1 MNERAKRLLRDAGS
15 ERTSV
20 LLVEDSASDRR
31 LLLDAME
38 NFATV
43 RAVAKLQDALALL
56 DAEEADVVLLDLHLP
71 DAYGLEGLIRL
82 RERHPQL
89 PVVVLTGGELDVA
102 LDALAEGAQDFLS
115 KDEIDP
121 LRLAR
126 AIAFALE
133 RQQLREQLESR
144 ADDAARSAEEL
155 EGVLEVA
162 ADALL
167 LLDVASLRIVWANEA
182 ARALFRAEAETS
194 ILGRRPLT
202 ASMLERARSGEVEVQ
217 ANVNGGDK
225 RDLALRATRTRFRG
239 VPVWYASLRDAE
251 SRRETEEAERRLV
264 RGERLLALG
273 QMAASVSHEINNPI
287 AYVLANLQTLQR
299 AMRAG
304 SQWDRDA
311 DEMLDDALTG
321 SQRVASIVSDLQTF
335 ARVRDEAVTR
345 VHLDV
350 VARAALNLLSSRVRK
365 SRAKVQMELPE
376 VAPISAFEGRL
387 IQVASN
393 LVANAL
399 DALEESGGTVTV
411 RTTEDEAGVCLIV
424 EDDGP
429 GMSEETR
436 QRVFTPFFTTKGS
449 RGGMG
454 LGLSVCA
461 EIADR
466 HGGTLALDSQLAQGT
481 RVTLRLPRATGLEAE
496 RPAPTHSGTRA
507 RVRGGR
513 ILLID
518 DEELVRRGYRR
529 MLGRRFEI
537 ETAASGPDAL
547 ALLARDERFDLVL
560 CDVEMPEMDGPSV
573 LEAIE
578 RLHPDLAPRFVF
590 CTGGVFTEASVH
602 ALAQRSVPTVAKPL
616 DLATVRDLVHRF
628 SSDEAAEG

>member
-1 MNERAKRLLRDAGS
+1 MNERARRLLRAAGT

-20 LLVEDSASDRR
+20 LLVEDSPSDRR
-31 LLLDAME
+31 LLIDAME
-38 NFATV
+38 DFATV
-43 RAVAKLQDALALL
+43 RAVGRIGDALEAI
-56 DAEEADVVLLDLHLP
+56 EADVPDVALLDLHLP
-71 DAYGLEGLIRL
+71 DAVGLEGLRAL
-82 RERHPQL
+82 REAAPRL
-89 PVVVLTGGELDVA
+89 PVVVLTGGELDIA

-126 AIAFALE
+126 AIAFSLE
-133 RQQLREQLESR
+133 RQSLRELLEAK
-144 ADDAARSAEEL
+144 ADDAERAAEEL

-167 LLDVASLRIVWANEA
+167 LLDVGSLRVAWANEA
-182 ARALFRAEAETS
+182 ARQLFQDEEG
-194 ILGRRPLT
+194 LVGRRPLT
-202 ASMLERARSGEVEVQ
+202 ASVLERARGGEVEVE
-217 ANVNGGDK
+217 ATVDGGAK
-225 RDLALRATRTRFRG
+225 RSVAVRATRTRFRG
-239 VPVWYASLRDAE
+239 APVWYASLRDLEARRQAE
-251 SRRETEEAERRLV
+251 ETERRLV
-264 RGERLLALG
+264 QGERLLALG

-287 AYVLANLQTLQR
+287 SYVLANLQTLQR

-304 SQWDRDA
+304 SGWDRDA
-311 DEMLDDALTG
+311 EEMLDDALKG
-321 SQRVASIVSDLQTF
+321 ASRVASIVSDLQTF

-365 SRAKVQMELPE
+365 SRAVVHTELPE

-393 LVANAL
+393 LVSNAL
-399 DALEESGGTVTV
+399 DAIDESGGQVWL
-411 RTTEDEAGVCLIV
+411 RTRQEGDEVALVV

-429 GMSEETR
+429 GMSEETQR
-436 QRVFTPFFTTKGS
+436 RVFTPFFTTKGH

-461 EIADR
+461 EIAQR
-466 HGGTLALDSQLAQGT
+466 HGGALEIDSALSQGT
-481 RVTLRLPRATGLEAE
+481 RVTLRLPKATGLEQT
-496 RPAPTHSGTRA
+496 RPAPAISGTRP
-507 RVRGGR
+507 RVRTGR

-529 MLGRRFEI
+529 MLGRRFEV
-537 ETAASGPDAL
+537 TVAASGPEAL
-547 ALLARDERFDLVL
+547 ALLADDDGFDLVL

-578 RLHPDLAPRFVF
+578 RLYPDLVPRFVF

-602 ALAQRSVPTVAKPL
+602 ALAQRGVPTVAKPL
-616 DLATVRDLVHRF
+616 DLRTVQDLVGRF
-628 SSDEAAEG
+628 ASAEASGE